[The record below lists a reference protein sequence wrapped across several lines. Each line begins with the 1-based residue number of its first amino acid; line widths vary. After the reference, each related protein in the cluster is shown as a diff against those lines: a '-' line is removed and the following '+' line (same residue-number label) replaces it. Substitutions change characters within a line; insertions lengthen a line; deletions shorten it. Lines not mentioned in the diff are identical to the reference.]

1 MAPGTRFHRSEVQ
14 RALSQAGFL
23 REKTVWGK
31 IPSSLFCRYSSAGNG
46 YCWIGRPARMFNTPL
61 ARMPASCRQ
70 SIDPVAWVGTS
81 GLAVLPAGGTHFLLL
96 MPAAE
101 KKSRRAEWHRA
112 VERAKRPEVP

>member
-1 MAPGTRFHRSEVQ
+1 MAHGTRFHRSEVQ